1 MTNETSAEIPEKLTK
16 TNNCSYS
23 SSPLLPFSSSP
34 KVSVIIPAYKIAD
47 YIGEALQSVCAQT
60 FTDFEIIVVN
70 DGSPDTAEFECA
82 IEPFRDR
89 IVYIKQENKG
99 AAAARNAAIR
109 AAKGEILA
117 FLDGDDLW
125 QPEFLRS
132 QVEFLEKNDFD
143 LVYADAEF
151 FGEDVPVGNT
161 YMQFSKSKGAVTT
174 ESLICW
180 DCNVI
185 TSGTI
190 ARREA
195 VVAAGLFDESPIFRR
210 GQDFEMWFRLAKRG
224 AKLGFQRRVLLKY
237 RVRAG
242 SLTGN
247 HVQQAERNV
256 TTLEGIKAKF
266 DFTESEKKVWER
278 QIKIASAMLNVEKG
292 KAQIMNGDFAAARQS
307 FAAANRFYRKPK
319 LFFVGLMLKF
329 APGLLQRFFTGRAE
343 QLSRNQAN
351 VF

>member
-1 MTNETSAEIPEKLTK
+1 
-16 TNNCSYS
+16 
-23 SSPLLPFSSSP
+23 
-34 KVSVIIPAYKIAD
+34 
-47 YIGEALQSVCAQT
+47 
-60 FTDFEIIVVN
+60 
-70 DGSPDTAEFECA
+70 
-82 IEPFRDR
+82 
-89 IVYIKQENKG
+89 
-99 AAAARNAAIR
+99 
-109 AAKGEILA
+109 
-117 FLDGDDLW
+117 
-125 QPEFLRS
+125 
-132 QVEFLEKNDFD
+132 
-143 LVYADAEF
+143 YADAEF

-161 YMQFSKSKGAVTT
+161 YMQFSKSDGAVTT

-247 HVQQAERNV
+247 HVQLAERNV

-278 QIKIASAMLNVEKG
+278 QMKIASAMLNVEKG
-292 KAQIMNGDFAAARQS
+292 KAQIINGDFAAARQS

-319 LFFVGLMLKF
+319 LFLVGLMLKF
-329 APGLLQRFFTGRAE
+329 APNLLQRFFAGRAE

>member
-1 MTNETSAEIPEKLTK
+1 MRNETAIKIPEKLSE
-16 TNNCSYS
+16 TNNRNYS
-23 SSPLLPFSSSP
+23 SSPSLAFSSTP

-47 YIGEALQSVCAQT
+47 YIGEALQSVFAQT
-60 FTDFEIIVVN
+60 FTNFEIVVVN
-70 DGSPDTAEFECA
+70 DGSPDTVEFERA
-82 IEPFRDR
+82 IEPFLDR
-89 IVYIKQENKG
+89 IVYIKQGNKG
-99 AAAARNAAIR
+99 AAAARNAAIQEAR
-109 AAKGEILA
+109 GEILA

-125 QPEFLRS
+125 LPEFLQS
-132 QVEFLEKNDFD
+132 QIEYLEKNDFD

-151 FGEDVPVGNT
+151 FGEDVPAGQT
-161 YMQFSKSKGAVTT
+161 YMQFSKSNGGVTT

-224 AKLGFQRRVLLKY
+224 AKLGYQHRVLLKY
-237 RVRAG
+237 RVRSG

-247 HVQQAERNV
+247 HVQLAERNV
-256 TTLEGIKAKF
+256 TALEGIKAKF
-266 DFTESEKKVWER
+266 DFTESEKTAWER
-278 QIKIASAMLNVEKG
+278 QMKIASAMLNVEKG
-292 KAQIMNGDFAAARQS
+292 KSQIINGDFAAARQS

-319 LFFVGLMLKF
+319 LLFVGLMLKF
-329 APGLLQRFFTGRAE
+329 APNLLQRFFAGRAE
-343 QLSRNQAN
+343 HLARNQAN

>member
-1 MTNETSAEIPEKLTK
+1 
-16 TNNCSYS
+16 
-23 SSPLLPFSSSP
+23 
-34 KVSVIIPAYKIAD
+34 
-47 YIGEALQSVCAQT
+47 
-60 FTDFEIIVVN
+60 
-70 DGSPDTAEFECA
+70 
-82 IEPFRDR
+82 
-89 IVYIKQENKG
+89 
-99 AAAARNAAIR
+99 
-109 AAKGEILA
+109 
-117 FLDGDDLW
+117 
-125 QPEFLRS
+125 
-132 QVEFLEKNDFD
+132 
-143 LVYADAEF
+143 
-151 FGEDVPVGNT
+151 
-161 YMQFSKSKGAVTT
+161 
-174 ESLICW
+174 
-180 DCNVI
+180 VI

-195 VVAAGLFDESPIFRR
+195 VAAAGLFDESPIFRR

-247 HVQQAERNV
+247 HVQLAERNV
-256 TTLEGIKAKF
+256 TALEGIKAKF
-266 DFTESEKKVWER
+266 DFTESEKAAWER

-292 KAQIMNGDFAAARQS
+292 KAQIINGDFAAARQS

-329 APGLLQRFFTGRAE
+329 APNLLQRFFAGRGE

>member
-1 MTNETSAEIPEKLTK
+1 MSSTLNRKTHTQSNESATITAEARPRVRAL
-16 TNNCSYS
+16 
-23 SSPLLPFSSSP
+23 P
-34 KVSVIIPAYKIAD
+34 KVSVIIPAYMIAD
-47 YIGEALQSVCAQT
+47 FIAESLQSVFAQS
-60 FTDFEIIVVN
+60 FTDFEVVVVN

-89 IVYIKQENKG
+89 IVYLKQENRG
-99 AAAARNAAIR
+99 AASARNAAIR
-109 AAKGEILA
+109 AARGEIVA
-117 FLDGDDLW
+117 FLDGDDFWL
-125 QPEFLRS
+125 PEFLAA
-132 QVEFLEKNDFD
+132 QVEFLEKNNLD

-161 YMQFSKSKGAVTT
+161 YMQFSKSNGAVTT
-174 ESLICW
+174 ESLINW
-180 DCNVI
+180 ECNVI

-224 AKLGFQRRVLLKY
+224 AKLGFQSRVLLKY

-247 HVQQAERNV
+247 HVQLAERNV
-256 TTLEGIKAKF
+256 TALEGIKAKF
-266 DFTESEKKVWER
+266 DFTESENAAWER
-278 QIKIASAMLNVEKG
+278 QFKIASAMLNVEKG
-292 KAQIMNGDFAAARQS
+292 KSQIINGDFAAARQS

-319 LFFVGLMLKF
+319 LFFVSLILKF
-329 APGLLQRFFTGRAE
+329 APGLLQRFFAGRAE
-343 QLSRNQAN
+343 QLSRNLPN
-351 VF
+351 VI

>member
-1 MTNETSAEIPEKLTK
+1 MRDETAIKIPEKLSETS
-16 TNNCSYS
+16 NRNYS
-23 SSPLLPFSSSP
+23 SSPLLPFSSTP

-47 YIGEALQSVCAQT
+47 YIGEALQSVFAQT
-60 FTDFEIIVVN
+60 FTNFEIVVVN
-70 DGSPDTAEFECA
+70 DGSPDTVEFERA
-82 IEPFRDR
+82 IEPFLDR
-89 IVYIKQENKG
+89 IVYIKQENRG

-109 AAKGEILA
+109 AASGEILA

-125 QPEFLRS
+125 LPEFLQS
-132 QVEFLEKNDFD
+132 QIEYLEKNDFD

-151 FGEDVPVGNT
+151 FGEDVPAGNT
-161 YMQFSKSKGAVTT
+161 YMQFSKSNGAVTT
-174 ESLICW
+174 ESLISW

-195 VVAAGLFDESPIFRR
+195 IVAAGLFDESPIFRR

-224 AKLGFQRRVLLKY
+224 AKLGYQQRVLLKY
-237 RVRAG
+237 RVRSG

-256 TTLEGIKAKF
+256 TALEGIKAKF
-266 DFTESEKKVWER
+266 EFTESEKTAWER
-278 QIKIASAMLNVEKG
+278 QMKIASAMFNVEKG
-292 KAQIMNGDFAAARQS
+292 KSQIINGDFAAARQS

-319 LFFVGLMLKF
+319 LFLVGLMLKF
-329 APGLLQRFFTGRAE
+329 APNLLQRFFAGRAE
-343 QLSRNQAN
+343 HLARNQAN

>member
-1 MTNETSAEIPEKLTK
+1 MTNRKVHTRPDETAIVSAFSRL
-16 TNNCSYS
+16 S
-23 SSPLLPFSSSP
+23 SASEPP

-47 YIGEALQSVCAQT
+47 FIGESLRSVLAQT

-70 DGSPDTAEFECA
+70 DGSPDTIEFERA

-89 IVYIKQENKG
+89 IVYIKQENGG
-99 AAAARNAAIR
+99 AGAARNTAIR
-109 AAKGEILA
+109 AARGEILA
-117 FLDGDDLW
+117 FLDGDDFWLS
-125 QPEFLRS
+125 EFLAL
-132 QVEFLEKNDFD
+132 QIEFLEKNDFD

-151 FGEDVPVGNT
+151 FGEDVPAGNT
-161 YMQFSKSKGAVTT
+161 YMQFSKSNGAVTT
-174 ESLICW
+174 ESLISW

-224 AKLGFQRRVLLKY
+224 AKLGFQQRVLLKY
-237 RVRAG
+237 RVREG

-247 HVQQAERNV
+247 HVELAERNV
-256 TTLEGIKAKF
+256 TVLEGIRGKF
-266 DFTESEKKVWER
+266 ELTESEEAVWQR
-278 QIKIASAMLNVEKG
+278 QMKIAKAMLNIEKG
-292 KAQIMNGDFAAARQS
+292 KAQILNGEFTAARKS

-319 LFFVGLMLKF
+319 LFLVGLMLKL
-329 APGLLQRFFTGRAE
+329 APNLLQRFFAGRAE
-343 QLSRNQAN
+343 HLTRNQAN

>member
-1 MTNETSAEIPEKLTK
+1 MSLTTNQKNQTQRNEKATVAL
-16 TNNCSYS
+16 
-23 SSPLLPFSSSP
+23 SPCLRVSQSP
-34 KVSVIIPAYKIAD
+34 KISVIIPAYKIAD
-47 YIGEALQSVCAQT
+47 YIGEALQSVFAQT
-60 FTDFEIIVVN
+60 FTDFEIVVVN
-70 DGSPDTAEFECA
+70 DGSPDTAEFELA

-109 AAKGEILA
+109 AASGEILA

-125 QPEFLRS
+125 LPEFLAS
-132 QVEFLEKNDFD
+132 QVEFLEKNGFD

-151 FGEDVPVGNT
+151 FGEDVAAGNT
-161 YMQFSKSKGAVTT
+161 YMQFSKSNGEVTT
-174 ESLICW
+174 ESLISW

-195 VVAAGLFDESPIFRR
+195 VIAAGLFDESPIFRR

-237 RVRAG
+237 RVREG
-242 SLTGN
+242 SLTGD

-256 TTLEGIKAKF
+256 TALDGIKAKF
-266 DFTESEKKVWER
+266 DFTESEKTAWER
-278 QIKIASAMLNVEKG
+278 QMKIASAMLNVEKG
-292 KAQIMNGDFAAARQS
+292 KSQIINGDFAAARRS

-329 APGLLQRFFTGRAE
+329 APGLLQRFFAGRAE
-343 QLSRNQAN
+343 HLARNQAN